1 MKIEQNK
8 ILDYNRKGSEV
19 QQREFE
25 FLKDQLQ
32 RRGVDVEKILSEFE
46 DLQIAIPSWALGSGG
61 TRFGR
66 FPLGGQPGTLEE
78 KMADIGLIHQFT
90 KMASRISLHIPW
102 DIPEDI
108 SHIRSVAKEY
118 GLAFDAMNSNTF
130 QDQKDQELSYR
141 FGSLSHTDK
150 AVRQQAID
158 HNKQVIDYGEAL
170 GSKSLT
176 IWLADGSSHPGQTN
190 LYKALARTGESIAE
204 IYSHMPED
212 WSLFIEYKPF
222 EPYFYSTVIPDW
234 GTSYLLASDTGE
246 RAYTLVDL
254 GHHLPGTNI
263 EQIVG
268 LLIGRSKLGGFHF
281 NDSKY
286 ADDDITTGSIQ
297 PYQLFLIFMEIVQG
311 LAQNNNNPPIA
322 YMIDA
327 SHNIKDPLLD
337 LMESLDAL
345 GQAFIKAHIVDY
357 EALDDAQ
364 QANDV
369 TRSSMILQDAFQT
382 DVRPLIREYRKRQGG
397 LIDPIGFYRAEKI
410 REKLIKDRGSETV
423 ATGL

>member
-1 MKIEQNK
+1 VKIEQNK
-8 ILDYNRKGSEV
+8 IQDYNQKQEDH
-19 QQREFE
+19 QADFQ
-25 FLKDQLQ
+25 FLAERLN
-32 RRGVDVEKILSEFE
+32 RRGVDVENLLE
-46 DLQIAIPSWALGSGG
+46 DFKALQIAIPSWALGSGG

-66 FPLGGQPGTLEE
+66 FALGGQPGTLEE
-78 KMADIGLIHQFT
+78 KMSDIGLIHQLT
-90 KMASRISLHIPW
+90 RMAGRISLHIPW
-102 DIPEDI
+102 DIPEDVP
-108 SHIRSVAKEY
+108 HIQAVAGEY
-118 GLAFDAMNSNTF
+118 GLEFDAMNSNTF
-130 QDQKDQELSYR
+130 QDQKDQKLSYR
-141 FGSLSHTDK
+141 FGSLSHTDA

-176 IWLADGSSHPGQTN
+176 IWLADGSSHPGQSN
-190 LYKALARTGESIAE
+190 MHKALRRTGDSIAE
-204 IYSHMPED
+204 IYAHMPED

-234 GTSYLLASDTGE
+234 GTSYLLATETGE

-268 LLIGRSKLGGFHF
+268 VLISRGKLGGFHF

-311 LAQNNNNPPIA
+311 LRENDQNPSIA

-345 GQAFIKAHIVDY
+345 GQAYIKAKLVDY
-357 EALDDAQ
+357 DVLAEAQED
-364 QANDV
+364 NDV
-369 TRSSMILQDAFQT
+369 TLSSMILQDAFQT
-382 DVRPLIREYRKRQGG
+382 DVRPLIREFRLRNGG
-397 LIDPIGFYRAEKI
+397 LIDPLGFYRREGI
-410 REKLIKDRGSETV
+410 REELIKIRGSETV